1 MGSIWRRLARRG
13 TLVSVLPGVA
23 ALLLTTVLSPSAAAS
38 ERSVAG
44 QAVPGRMIVSPRPD
58 QLIKGGE
65 ARVAFRAPAG
75 THRLWVRLNGRS
87 ITSRFRRSGSQ
98 RVATLSRRS
107 GLRYGRNSLYVL
119 AERSGRRGLVESR
132 PFTFARRVRGLAH
145 LEMTPGPVTKVELRV
160 AAPRL
165 TPAVFNSPRQLNRRL
180 RVIRRPRR
188 VRIELNGHPVTQ
200 AFRRPQPTSW
210 KTSLSATHA
219 LHHGINRLRALVV
232 EPATGRYEVLR
243 RRFVVPHGVLLPA
256 AGPDLARP
264 SGLDRML
271 LDARDSR
278 DGNGDTGQL
287 NYRWEIRSKPRGSSP
302 TLRRAD
308 TARPLFN
315 PDRPGRY
322 RVAVH
327 PTDPTDPLASPSSA
341 DLADLIVPPRQ
352 LLVPFGFVP
361 DEGTTKPPGI
371 KVGDNFYADPDQ
383 SEDDMQWLTLD
394 RTTLRPIKTKN
405 TSIDPNSEQQLDT
418 LANAVSKGG
427 HGDLVILAQPQTGGP
442 ALSADR
448 IDQFNSILK
457 LLGVEPL
464 DADTLSGRGGQQI
477 VILGIPYGGDGS
489 GWSSHVQY
497 SNQPALT
504 GFLMPDAVQA
514 GPGIPRFRFQP
525 EKLKFDTFDGKNDS
539 GTLENE
545 MQLGDQRVSAPHT
558 GPARGG
564 FHVVAID
571 PITFEPVDP
580 ANDNKT
586 FVTNPLGSGAP
597 ANALDQRRA
606 MTGYLNELAKRKVL
620 VAVQS
625 IGRTGPFAPFDS
637 TDQQQQDLTK
647 AWRDLTV
654 AMQANGANPHTFYT
668 AGPGGLDTGFDPQPT
683 GSYAFLGGSGL
694 KRSEMVDS
702 SSGVETDPTTDPPV
716 REAGTLQGFA
726 SIRSDGLMKPA
737 IADPADKLQFQTYDI
752 VFKSPTP
759 WPHTDPRDPE
769 AGAYRRALA
778 FVSGCLP
785 EFEGWG
791 PDLRSAYA
799 GNLNLNYIAAK
810 TDLDKLN
817 YPHRGADPGNCPAW
831 YFSRDDPGFTSAQ
844 YGVLKEELDR
854 EFVWLDSIDR
864 LFTAADSVLGRS
876 GDKQLAAMKTLAEN
890 LRNAVKPSN
899 AQVIAMRVW
908 KYLVEL
914 AAVIATASGQ
924 EEVAAFF
931 DFYAATLDL
940 GSELSSEGK
949 SENPLGD
956 EIKAKAD
963 DLANEAVDRLNASAD
978 GLDSLRQVI
987 ISDYGRL
994 QALGPVANTPAWTL
1008 NQATLTNQLY
1018 QAAGQWFSS
1027 AVLPVPYGVH
1037 ALHESGA
1044 KGKPTTDNCYIT
1056 LPAGYD
1062 FSGAPATTQLEFFGD
1077 YSVDGFSGEFPSL
1090 FVLAVHDLHSSEQAV
1105 MDETT
1110 ANSIFRPDS
1119 QGGYGLQLQRFM
1131 WEAYED
1137 VRAGAPPTNIAKCN

>member
-1 MGSIWRRLARRG
+1 MQCIWRRSARRG
-13 TLVSVLPGVA
+13 TLISVLLGVA
-23 ALLLTTVLSPSAAAS
+23 VLPVMTVFSPSAAGS

-44 QAVPGRMIVSPRPD
+44 QAVPGRMIASPRSD
-58 QLIKGGE
+58 QLIKGGVP
-65 ARVAFRAPAG
+65 RVAFRTPAG
-75 THRLWVRLNGRS
+75 SRRLWVRLNGRD
-87 ITSRFRRSGSQ
+87 ITSRFRRSGSL
-98 RVATLSRRS
+98 RVATLTRRS

-132 PFTFARRVRGLAH
+132 SFTFARRVRGLAH
-145 LEMTPGPVTKVELRV
+145 LEMTPGPVTKVDLRV
-160 AAPRL
+160 ATPRL
-165 TPAVFNSPRQLNRRL
+165 TPAVFRSQRELERRL

-188 VRIELNGHPVTQ
+188 VRIELNGHPVTW
-200 AFRRPQPTSW
+200 AFRKPQPTRW

-219 LHHGINRLRALVV
+219 LRHGINRLRALVV
-232 EPATGRYEVLR
+232 DPETGRYEVLR

-271 LDARDSR
+271 LDARESR

-287 NYRWEIRSKPRGSSP
+287 NYRWELRSKPRGSSP

-322 RVAVH
+322 RVALH
-327 PTDPTDPLASPSSA
+327 ATDPTDPQASSSST

-361 DEGTTKPPGI
+361 DEGAAKPPGI

-418 LANAVSKGG
+418 LASAVAKGG

-442 ALSADR
+442 PLLNPDR
-448 IDQFNSILK
+448 VDQFNSILK
-457 LLGVEPL
+457 LLGVLPIS
-464 DADTLSGRGGQQI
+464 ADSLTRGGQQL
-477 VILGIPYGGDGS
+477 VAVGIPYGGDGS
-489 GWSSHVQY
+489 GWSSQVFD
-497 SNQPALT
+497 SNQTALN

-525 EKLKFDTFDGKNDS
+525 EKVKFDTSVDKPAGFDNQMD
-539 GTLENE
+539 
-545 MQLGDQRVSAPHT
+545 LGGELVGGSLDKTRSNS
-558 GPARGG
+558 GG
-564 FHVVAID
+564 FQVVAID
-571 PITFEPVDP
+571 PLTFEPVDKSQDNRVFNTNL
-580 ANDNKT
+580 NDSAD
-586 FVTNPLGSGAP
+586 SGRTVQEREKMA
-597 ANALDQRRA
+597 Q
-606 MTGYLNELAKRKVL
+606 YLKELAQQKVL

-625 IGRTGPFAPFDS
+625 IGRVRQSTPAPQS
-637 TDQQQQDLTK
+637 EQQKQDLDN
-647 AWRDLTV
+647 AWRDITKAIQTL
-654 AMQANGANPHTFYT
+654 GANPDTFYT
-668 AGPGGLDTGFDPQPT
+668 VGMDSDPSKVGEG
-683 GSYAFLGGSGL
+683 GSYAFLGGSVL

-702 SSGVETDPTTDPPV
+702 STAIETDPSTDPPV

-759 WPHTDPRDPE
+759 WPHTDPSDPE

-778 FVSGCLP
+778 YISACLP

-799 GNLNLNYIAAK
+799 GNLNLDYALAK
-810 TDLDKLN
+810 TDLDKQY
-817 YPHRGADPGNCPAW
+817 YPQRGRDPGNCPKW
-831 YFSRDDPGFTSAQ
+831 YFSRDDPGFTFPQ
-844 YGVLKEELDR
+844 YVALRSELDK
-854 EFVWLDSIDR
+854 EFLWLDSIDR
-864 LFTAADSVLGRS
+864 LFTAADGVLGRTGS
-876 GDKQLAAMKTLAEN
+876 TELRDMKTLADN

-899 AQVIAMRVW
+899 SQVIAMRVW

-914 AAVIATASGQ
+914 AAAIATASGQ

-931 DFYAATLDL
+931 DFYAATLDI
-940 GSELSSEGK
+940 GSELSSEGR

-956 EIKAKAD
+956 EIEAKAD

-978 GLDSLRQVI
+978 GLDSLRQVV

-994 QALGPVANTPAWTL
+994 KALGSVANTPSWTI
-1008 NQATLTNQLY
+1008 NRATLTHQLNL
-1018 QAAGQWFSS
+1018 AAGRWFSS
-1027 AVLPVPYGVH
+1027 ALLPVPYGVH
-1037 ALHESGA
+1037 ALEEVGA
-1044 KGKPTTDNCYIT
+1044 KGKPTVDNCYIT
-1056 LPAGYD
+1056 EPAGHD
-1062 FSGAPATTQLEFFGD
+1062 FAGAPATSQLEFFGD
-1077 YSVDGFSGEFPSL
+1077 YHVDSYTGHFPSL
-1090 FVLAVHDLHSSEQAV
+1090 FVLAVHDLHSSEQLV

-1137 VRAGAPPTNIAKCN
+1137 VRAGAPPTNIAKCL